1 MEFKV
6 KDYKANEIL
15 KFIRQNTGLTQEE
28 FSKLINKSKEWV
40 KKNEQGKT
48 NFYFKDLLYVAK
60 VCNID
65 IIVKDK

>member
-1 MEFKV
+1 MTKC
-6 KDYKANEIL
+6 NM
-15 KFIRQNTGLTQEE
+15 TQMC
-28 FSKLINKSKEWV
+28 KGTKEWV